1 MHMGLH
7 VRVCELE
14 TNTHTDPAAAN
25 RKHMHSHRK
34 SARVLGRISVYEI
47 NPEKQSMAETFQLI
61 TGYKKAI

>member
-14 TNTHTDPAAAN
+14 TNTHMDLTAVN
-25 RKHMHSHRK
+25 RKHMYSHRK

-47 NPEKQSMAETFQLI
+47 NPEKQFE
-61 TGYKKAI
+61 